1 MDHSFSSYHY
11 HLAQM
16 PTDQREHEQHLSV
29 QTGLSDTEDFLQ
41 ANASQ
46 PYNPCAP
53 VENWP
58 AFGSNPA
65 PESMISMIPLPHPGY
80 SNPWGATM
88 SEPYEPSSAH
98 LSRALVPDHTHFS
111 PYYSVPHHTMASMIP
126 SPDSMDQ
133 LSPEAQKRDE
143 HEDLWAWQ
151 AAPATPSTLAHGSFY
166 HHPAQLETPKGNL
179 TMRATPLSPISIC
192 SQSPSRSLDSMSPV
206 ATITVADST
215 SPRTSLG
222 DHSDGGHNAEPPY
235 SKLIYDALMSHED
248 KQMPL
253 QDIYEWFAK
262 NTSKGKDSSRG
273 WQNSIRHNLS
283 MNAVRTPHP

>member
-1 MDHSFSSYHY
+1 MDHSFLSYHY

-29 QTGLSDTEDFLQ
+29 QTGLSNPEDFLQ

-46 PYNPCAP
+46 PYNPCAA

-58 AFGSNPA
+58 AFRSNPA
-65 PESMISMIPLPHPGY
+65 PESMVSMVPLQHPGY
-80 SNPWGATM
+80 STSWGATL
-88 SEPYEPSSAH
+88 SEPYELSSAH
-98 LSRALVPDHTHFS
+98 LSPALLPEHTQFS
-111 PYYSVPHHTMASMIP
+111 PYYSVPYHTMASMFP
-126 SPDSMDQ
+126 SPGSMDQ
-133 LSPEAQKRDE
+133 LNLEARKHDE

-179 TMRATPLSPISIC
+179 LAMPATPLSPISIC
-192 SQSPSRSLDSMSPV
+192 SQSPSRSL
-206 ATITVADST
+206 DST

-253 QDIYEWFAK
+253 QDIYDWFAK